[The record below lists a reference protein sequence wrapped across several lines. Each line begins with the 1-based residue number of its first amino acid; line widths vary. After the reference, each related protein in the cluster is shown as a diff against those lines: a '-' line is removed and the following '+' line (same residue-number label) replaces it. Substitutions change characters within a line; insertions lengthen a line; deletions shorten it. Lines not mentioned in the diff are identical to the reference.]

1 MKDLAAPMFIK
12 LVDKNHIVITTDLG
26 MAYYLAPH
34 ELSPFHFRNAIFGMT
49 KEPKSLTIAFG
60 DVEYLNAMN
69 QALNA
74 GASPFVY
81 PNRED
86 AAAHLKTL
94 GYDLYKAIPKDD
106 FISEALKGTY
116 KQEHKTPYPEE
127 LKEESTTGYL
137 ICNECEEDG
146 FGVLTDT
153 ETKRIHALEC
163 LTCGHVIPMN
173 LGGK

>member
-60 DVEYLNAMN
+60 DTEYLNAMN

-74 GASPFVY
+74 GASPFIY

-94 GYDLYKAIPKDD
+94 GYDLYQAIPKDD
-106 FISEALKGTY
+106 FISEALKGAY

-127 LKEESTTGYL
+127 P
-137 ICNECEEDG
+137 
-146 FGVLTDT
+146 DT
-153 ETKRIHALEC
+153 EDMQCDECDCDIFTALINSQTKELYALEC
-163 LTCGHVIPMN
+163 QGCGHLN
-173 LGGK
+173 LLVNIGEE